1 MIYAGV
7 HTQVPL
13 IACAWPHRTTE
24 SPRAALQSALQVT
37 ARCHRI
43 HAITTG
49 SRRSRGPTSSNVCA
63 DWPRDVPYCATTR
76 LPCTVSLASIY
87 LAPILLA
94 HKHPI
99 HPTHAHAHSYA
110 CVSRRRGRVR
120 GGGGVGLLYR
130 GRFRRASRGREEQ
143 ERQPR
148 ALHRLSLPADQGP
161 LCHSECAS
169 TTDLQTPCDGNHLYR
184 TTLWSEIASATL
196 FDIVFR
202 PVAQWASS
210 TFPTTARA

>member
-1 MIYAGV
+1 M

-13 IACAWPHRTTE
+13 IACVATQDDRISTRCTAVGAPGDSTLPSDPCNHYWQPQISWPNVFQCA
-24 SPRAALQSALQVT
+24 RAG
-37 ARCHRI
+37 
-43 HAITTG
+43 HATCLT
-49 SRRSRGPTSSNVCA
+49 VLL
-63 DWPRDVPYCATTR
+63 RD
-76 LPCTVSLASIY
+76 SLAQLASLLY

-99 HPTHAHAHSYA
+99 HPTHAHAYSYA

-130 GRFRRASRGREEQ
+130 GRFRRAPRGREEQ
-143 ERQPR
+143 ERQSR

-169 TTDLQTPCDGNHLYR
+169 TTDLKTPCDGNHLYR
-184 TTLWSEIASATL
+184 TTLCSEVASATL

-210 TFPTTARA
+210 TFPSTARA